1 MSNIPNYQS
10 YPPPFRP
17 PANQN
22 LVAGGAETAPALDPP
37 TTVEGEDGV
46 PVIDFERLT
55 EHDDGGEEKITAA
68 CRDWGLFRLVNHG
81 IPELLLSQMLDRTER
96 MFSMSFE
103 EKQAVSGD
111 GMSYFWGTPAVA
123 PSGAALPTNGSS
135 LHWMEG
141 FNVPLS
147 RVSLHH
153 YEDETLESFRLLLE
167 EYGKHQRRV
176 AKAIYQALSINQNLG
191 EEKPTTTSYIS
202 EDTGILRLYRYP
214 RCHLDRTTAAAVEEE
229 EETMNDR
236 HRPPPP
242 WGIGAHTDSSLLSIL
257 HQDLV
262 GGLQAYHSNNNKNQ
276 QCWVEVKPIPNTLIV
291 IVGDMMQAISND
303 KYVSAKHRVKVKG
316 ERERISMGYFVFPE
330 EEAVI
335 ESSRY
340 TPFTYAEFRA
350 QVHRELKTAGSKI
363 LGLHAFKRESPF
375 LA

>member
-1 MSNIPNYQS
+1 MSNTPNYQS

-22 LVAGGAETAPALDPP
+22 LVAGGAETGAPTLDPP

-68 CRDWGLFRLVNHG
+68 CREWGLFRLVNHG
-81 IPELLLSQMLDRTER
+81 VPEMLLRQMLDRTEQ

-141 FNVPLS
+141 INVPLS

-153 YEDETLESFRLLLE
+153 YEDETLESFRLLKTHHNSKL
-167 EYGKHQRRV
+167 YLGRHRNP
-176 AKAIYQALSINQNLG
+176 ASI
-191 EEKPTTTSYIS
+191 PIPS
-202 EDTGILRLYRYP
+202 
-214 RCHLDRTTAAAVEEE
+214 CHLDHTTAAAEEE
-229 EETMNDR
+229 EEEMDDR
-236 HRPPPP
+236 RQPPPP

-262 GGLQAYHSNNNKNQ
+262 GGLQAYHNNNQNQ
-276 QCWVEVKPIPNTLIV
+276 QCWVDVRPIPNTLIV
-291 IVGDMMQAISND
+291 IVGDMMQAISDD

-363 LGLHAFKRESPF
+363 LGLRAFKRESPF